1 MKNAVFLLPFVFF
14 LACSQKSE
22 TKEQTEEIQQELTEN
37 DKSEDEPSQEP
48 AVSLGL
54 IGTWSIPSSFGGGE
68 LKIEHHLGTYYK
80 NEEHSDGTVHI
91 APMDMVEEGGEK
103 LFSLKDESS
112 DDIWAVTKDG
122 KLELRSRDGVK
133 YSSEAL

>member
-1 MKNAVFLLPFVFF
+1 MKNAVFLLLFLFL
-14 LACSQKSE
+14 LACKHDTE
-22 TKEQTEEIQQELTEN
+22 TKEQKEEIQQELTEYE
-37 DKSEDEPSQEP
+37 KRESETSQEP

-91 APMDMVEEGGEK
+91 APMDMEEEGGEK
-103 LFSLKDESS
+103 LFSLKDKSS
-112 DDIWAVTKDG
+112 DDIWAVTNDG
-122 KLELRSRDGVK
+122 KLEVRSRDRVK

>member
-1 MKNAVFLLPFVFF
+1 MKNAVFLIPFVFF

-22 TKEQTEEIQQELTEN
+22 TKEQVEEILKEIVEPEKTEP
-37 DKSEDEPSQEP
+37 EVSQEV
-48 AVSLGL
+48 AESFGL
-54 IGTWSIPSSFGGGE
+54 IGSWSIPSSFGGGE

>member
-1 MKNAVFLLPFVFF
+1 MKNAVFLLLFLFF

-22 TKEQTEEIQQELTEN
+22 TKEQVEEILKEIVEPEKTEP
-37 DKSEDEPSQEP
+37 EVSQEV
-48 AVSLGL
+48 AESFGL
-54 IGTWSIPSSFGGGE
+54 IGSWSIPSSFGGGE

-103 LFSLKDESS
+103 LFSLKDKSS
-112 DDIWAVTKDG
+112 EDIWAVTKDG

>member
-1 MKNAVFLLPFVFF
+1 MKNVSFFILFVFF

-22 TKEQTEEIQQELTEN
+22 TKEQVEEILKEIV
-37 DKSEDEPSQEP
+37 EPEKMEP
-48 AVSLGL
+48 EVAESFGL
-54 IGTWSIPSSFGGGE
+54 IGSWSIPSSFGGGE

-91 APMDMVEEGGEK
+91 AAMDLVEEGGEK
-103 LFSLKDESS
+103 LFSLKDKSS
-112 DDIWAVTKDG
+112 EDIWAVTKDG